1 MGILLMNIVAFA
13 MPLDAYFNPMVYGA
27 RSGADLLSWAAMF
40 VLVDSKMRGL
50 FSILFGASMLLVYER
65 AEASAGDGARVHV
78 RRMVWLL
85 AFGLAHFYLIWWGDI
100 LNTYAL
106 CGLFAMS
113 LLLADEQGLK
123 RAAVRLIGLNFAL
136 LAIPAAVLTG
146 WRWLAMRPDASE
158 EFVRGYSEQAAGFAA
173 SSAPE
178 ELIRQVQ
185 LYRGPYWPILEERI
199 TRDLWDPLT
208 TLLMNGLETM
218 GLIAIGMLLLR
229 NGFLTGEWE
238 AARYRRV
245 MVRAYAI
252 GIPPLML
259 LAWWQWASGF
269 DQIVSLG
276 SFLAWSM
283 PPRIAVTIGHAALA
297 MILIK
302 RFAASRL
309 MARIEAAGKAA
320 FTNYLGTSIAMT
332 TLFYGYGFGLY
343 GHLSRWQAYLVAP
356 AAWIVM
362 LAWSKPWLDR
372 YRYGPLEWAWR
383 SLARWE
389 LQPMRR

>member
-13 MPLDAYFNPMVYGA
+13 MPSDAYFNPTVYGDP
-27 RSGADLLSWAAMF
+27 SPADLWGWAAMF
-40 VLVDSKMRGL
+40 ILVDSKMRGL

-65 AEASAGDGARVHV
+65 AEAAEGDGAPVHV

-85 AFGLAHFYLIWWGDI
+85 VFGLLHFYLVWFGDI

-113 LLLADEQGLK
+113 LLLADEAGLK
-123 RAAVRLIGLNFAL
+123 RAAIGLIGLNFAL
-136 LAIPAAVLTG
+136 LAIPAGFLTG
-146 WRWLAMRPDASE
+146 WRWLVMRPGASGAL
-158 EFVRGYSEQAAGFAA
+158 VQGYERQAESLSTSSSFSEI
-173 SSAPE
+173 
-178 ELIRQVQ
+178 LRQVE
-185 LYRGPYWPILEERI
+185 LYRGPYWPILEDRI
-199 TRDLWDPLT
+199 TRGLWDPLT
-208 TLLMNGLETM
+208 TLLMNGFETI
-218 GLIAIGMLLLR
+218 GLMAIGMLLLR
-229 NGFLTGEWE
+229 NGFLTGQWD
-238 AARYRRV
+238 AARYRRT

-252 GIPPLML
+252 GIPPLVL
-259 LAWWQWASGF
+259 LAFWQWASGF

-283 PPRIAVTIGHAALA
+283 PPRIAVTVGHAALA
-297 MILIK
+297 MLLIK
-302 RFAASRL
+302 RFAKSRP

-332 TLFYGYGFGLY
+332 TLFYGYGFGLF
-343 GHLSRWQAYLVAP
+343 GHLSRWQAYFVAP
-356 AAWIVM
+356 AAWIIM

-372 YRYGPLEWAWR
+372 YRYGPLEWVWR

>member
-13 MPLDAYFNPMVYGA
+13 MPSDAYFNPTAYGDE
-27 RSGADLLSWAAMF
+27 SSADLWSWAAMF

-50 FSILFGASMLLVYER
+50 FSILFGASMLLIYER
-65 AEASAGDGARVHV
+65 AEAAEGDGARVHV

-85 AFGLAHFYLIWWGDI
+85 VFGLVHFYLIWWGDI

-113 LLLADEQGLK
+113 LLLADEAGLK
-123 RAAVRLIGLNFAL
+123 RAAVRLVGLNFTL
-136 LAIPAAVLTG
+136 LAIPAGVLTG
-146 WRWLAMRPDASE
+146 WRWLAMRPGASDSLMQ
-158 EFVRGYSEQAAGFAA
+158 GYKEQAESLST
-173 SSAPE
+173 SSSFG
-178 ELIRQVQ
+178 ELVRQLD

-208 TLLMNGLETM
+208 TLLMNGFETI
-218 GLIAIGMLLLR
+218 GLMAIGMLLLR

-238 AARYRRV
+238 AARYRRT
-245 MVRAYAI
+245 MVLAYAV
-252 GIPPLML
+252 GIPPLLL
-259 LAWWQWASGF
+259 LAFWQWASGF

-297 MILIK
+297 MLVIK
-302 RFAASRL
+302 RFATSGL
-309 MARIEAAGKAA
+309 MARVEAAGKAA